1 MATLCCVG
9 GYGTIKTKLVRMKVI
24 QIFLALGK
32 LMSPRDSLELQ
43 STRIWK
49 GFKSMSA
56 SHELVKGY
64 GRVQR
69 SQGKV

>member
-1 MATLCCVG
+1 MIRYRVDMATLCCAG
-9 GYGTIKTKLVRMKVI
+9 GYGTMKTKLVRMKVI

-32 LMSPRDSLELQ
+32 L
-43 STRIWK
+43 WK